1 MEEFE
6 AYYTLKAMF
15 SNDVNKYIIVVF
27 TGGDVLSQG
36 NKTIEVVLKEA
47 ADALDRNAVAGSKAG
62 RANMPD
68 MRKILRDVSNNYVVF
83 SNTGDAAT
91 KEQQILALLTK
102 VKEMVNN
109 NGDRSCFQDDSTRAA
124 WRVMEDE
131 LERIMKEKR
140 MDRQQAWLE
149 LQRRLEKKERD
160 GQTFLRRV
168 TIAMAAAGGTAGGVG
183 AVMTGVGALVLGAP
197 LAPVA
202 AAVGAGVAGGA
213 AVGYVGKKY
222 CSIM

>member
-27 TGGDVLSQG
+27 TGGDVLSQWS
-36 NKTIEVVLKEA
+36 KTIEVVLKEA
-47 ADALDRNAVAGSKAG
+47 AIALDRNPGAGSTAA

-91 KEQQILALLTK
+91 KEQQVLALLTK

-109 NGDRSCFQDDSTRAA
+109 NGDSPYFQDDSTRAA

-168 TIAMAAAGGTAGGVG
+168 TIAVATAGGAAGGVG
-183 AVMTGVGALVLGAP
+183 AVVTGVGALTLGTVF
-197 LAPVA
+197 APVA
-202 AAVGAGVAGGA
+202 VAVGAGVGGA
-213 AVGYVGKKY
+213 AVGHVGGKI